1 MVSIIIPIYNQE
13 RYLRKCEN
21 SCLNQTYRDIE
32 IILVNDASTDRSLE
46 ICEAYL
52 KQDSRIRLIDKKTNE
67 GVEKAR
73 FSGLK
78 IARGE
83 FITFVDSD
91 DWLCNTKSIESMVY
105 HSRKYNADYVEIGTR
120 RRMMPIFPFRETK
133 GFIQLIDITEPK
145 LFEEY
150 FVSFFG
156 KNILSVSVWGK
167 LYRKSVLNPSNI
179 MPLGLSMAED
189 EALNLRIFPHLKR
202 ICILSDIGYAYRWG
216 GMTTKYNPHFYPD
229 LLKFYKFRRNFLI
242 EHPHPAALDY
252 LKIELKN
259 VLLTQIEMMLTYKTM
274 PQEEIINWIHQ
285 EISSEVY
292 SDIPHLTNPGHS
304 HLIHQPDMVTIAN
317 KDAKGVYGIAY
328 DRFSKSKKKRIL
340 KKILSKFF

>member
-13 RYLRKCEN
+13 RYLRKCVN

-52 KQDSRIRLIDKKTNE
+52 KQDSRIRLVNKKMNE
-67 GVEKAR
+67 GLEKAR
-73 FSGLK
+73 RSGLHEAK
-78 IARGE
+78 GDYV
-83 FITFVDSD
+83 FFVDSD
-91 DWLCNTKSIESMVY
+91 DWLCNKDCIQKLMTASLKTDS
-105 HSRKYNADYVEIGTR
+105 DYVEIGMKRSFDSFGLVSRKSKPAIIGILT
-120 RRMMPIFPFRETK
+120 
-133 GFIQLIDITEPK
+133 QPK

-150 FVSFFG
+150 YLSFFG
-156 KNILSVSVWGK
+156 KNLLSVNTWGK
-167 LYRKSVLNPSNI
+167 LYKRDILNPAVL
-179 MPLGLSMAED
+179 PLGITMAED

-229 LLKFYKFRRNFLI
+229 MLKFYKFRRNFLI

-274 PQEEIINWIHQ
+274 PQEEIIDWIHQ